1 MEIYRVRINR
11 VDDLGDLVRV
21 YYFDKPAGFD
31 WDEGAHVHLGLPGFD
46 AGEKRDKTLVRHM
59 SILTLVEED
68 TVGVITRLDSSDSR
82 YKLMI
87 TDMKP
92 GDEASLFKIGSALR
106 LKRDGRPVVILTM
119 GVAVGAMRP
128 LAISYA
134 NNPEGIPEMTAITV
148 NRRDTYPFKEELEAL
163 EAPRLTLHHV
173 KSRAAFQHALLGL
186 ILDNKPW
193 FLIIGS
199 NDFLRDCIYGLR
211 DRGISPDDM
220 VVDLKPEKRA
230 VLFESLKLGN
240 QDQKN

>member
-1 MEIYRVRINR
+1 MEIYLVRINR

-92 GDEASLFKIGSALR
+92 GDEASLFKTGSALR
-106 LKRDGRPVVILTM
+106 LLQDLSPPGQFRRLQKLSQGEKKALSLFRLQQEPVYALAPHVQRCYRKGAGMLRQLLLLLKNHHQRNHRHQRILLRLLPM
-119 GVAVGAMRP
+119 NHYP
-128 LAISYA
+128 L
-134 NNPEGIPEMTAITV
+134 N
-148 NRRDTYPFKEELEAL
+148 F
-163 EAPRLTLHHV
+163 
-173 KSRAAFQHALLGL
+173 
-186 ILDNKPW
+186 
-193 FLIIGS
+193 FLI
-199 NDFLRDCIYGLR
+199 
-211 DRGISPDDM
+211 
-220 VVDLKPEKRA
+220 
-230 VLFESLKLGN
+230 
-240 QDQKN
+240 